1 MNAAALPVAV
11 LRRCAPLTRARA
23 EACTGV
29 EDRSNAALE
38 RFLRAR
44 KYDVAVAAAMYLEH
58 RRWRAS
64 FSPTPWVQGPGN
76 VANQLAQCKVAMQGL
91 CHDGLPFVIVVAR
104 NHRPTGKEGVPELN
118 RAFVYIMDCITAAAG
133 PGGQFRIAVD
143 LRSMTTANADL
154 NAMKVAFDV
163 LQKGFPERCA
173 RGIAGHA
180 RRLCSADAS
189 LRGRVC
195 AQDGA
200 PVACGA
206 AAHLPGAV
214 EADGA
219 VRGAQHAREDQLRG
233 RA

>member
-1 MNAAALPVAV
+1 M
-11 LRRCAPLTRARA
+11 
-23 EACTGV
+23 

-44 KYDVAVAAAMYLEH
+44 KYDVPVAAAMYLEH
-58 RRWRAS
+58 RRWRAA

-163 LQKGFPERCA
+163 LQKGFPERCV
-173 RGIAGHA
+173 R
-180 RRLCSADAS
+180 S
-189 LRGRVC
+189 
-195 AQDGA
+195 
-200 PVACGA
+200 A
-206 AAHLPGAV
+206 AARMRCFCLRLGCLA
-214 EADGA
+214 
-219 VRGAQHAREDQLRG
+219 ARALQS
-233 RA
+233 